1 VSPPEIPPDL
11 IEFLNKASNET
22 AKIYK
27 RMLPQMEQ
35 AASIKAQ
42 ASDALKKSGVIEF
55 VLQLQEKA
63 QKYIEQATRIIK
75 ERELKKE
82 AMIQSGW
89 WFSPSSLNISAY
101 QINAA
106 SSAYNNGDEGAITRL
121 FKKVYHQNNYQY
133 LNETVEGWQNNKLF
147 APWME
152 IIKEALEAHREK
164 RYSLSVPA
172 LLLTA
177 EGIATDYCEKEG
189 GLSENNMSRGNKKIK
204 KLLSKKEN
212 TSSSLE
218 VFYLDLLFEIID
230 QRLYKHTKKLKKSK
244 TDYKYFLNRH
254 AVLHGLTHV
263 YGSPENSLQCFM
275 LLDVLAY
282 HDQQWL
288 DFKI

>member
-1 VSPPEIPPDL
+1 MYE
-11 IEFLNKASNET
+11 
-22 AKIYK
+22 

-35 AASIKAQ
+35 AVSMKAQ
-42 ASDALKKSGVIEF
+42 ASNALKKSGVIEF

-63 QKYIEQATRIIK
+63 QKYADQAARII
-75 ERELKKE
+75 EKKE
-82 AMIQSGW
+82 LEKEIMRQSRW
-89 WFSPSSLNISAY
+89 WFTPSFLNIPAN

-106 SSAYNNGDEGAITRL
+106 LLAYKNGDRGAVTRL
-121 FKKVYHQNNYQY
+121 FKKVYHQNGYQY
-133 LNETVEGWQNNKLF
+133 LNETVEGWQDNKLF

-152 IIKEALEAHREK
+152 IIKEALKTHREK

-177 EGIATDYCEKEG
+177 EGIATDYCKKEG
-189 GLSENNMSRGNKKIK
+189 GLSRKIKSKGNEKIK
-204 KLLSKKEN
+204 KVLSKKKN

-218 VFYLDLLFEIID
+218 ISYLDLLFEIID
-230 QRLYKHTKKLKKSK
+230 QCLYENTGKLKKSK

-254 AVLHGLTHV
+254 AVLHGLTPA
-263 YGSPENSLQCFM
+263 YGSPKNSLQCFM